1 MREFRLLVL
10 LALLPL
16 AWIGGRELLPAYR
29 EVLGGAIVVV
39 LGGLLAIAWLRRPHR
54 AARGDQPR

>member
-39 LGGLLAIAWLRRPHR
+39 LGGLLAIAWLRRG
-54 AARGDQPR
+54 APRRNP

>member
-1 MREFRLLVL
+1 MRDFRPLIL

-16 AWIGGRELLPAYR
+16 AWVGGRELLPGYR

-39 LGGLLAIAWLRRPHR
+39 LGGLLAIAWLRRGAPR
-54 AARGDQPR
+54 QRGRG